1 MLNTPS
7 DIFLDRDG
15 SALIVDTAN
24 DRIRRIEKQGNEPEP
39 PPVTPPTTPPAGAGS
54 ITLSPVNVLH
64 AATLLESDLAPGQ
77 LAYVT
82 GTAFNNPEVTLSG
95 EPLPLLEVS
104 PTRLTVQIPQSAK
117 PGFVELA
124 VRNDGQIYGR
134 LAIKIAGTNPGIL
147 TEGNGKGLALALN
160 ADGQRNG
167 PDNPAERG
175 SVVSLFI
182 TGDGG
187 ASPGEIADV
196 AGYAANVVWFG
207 PAPTLIGITQ
217 VNVQTPG
224 GFAPSGAVSVTLAF
238 DGVRTQP
245 GVTIF
250 SR

>member
-1 MLNTPS
+1 MNRA
-7 DIFLDRDG
+7 IFLDRDG

-147 TEGNGKGLALALN
+147 TEGNGKNLALALN
-160 ADGQRNG
+160 ADGQQRTGQPGRARFGRQPVYNWRRRSLTRRNCRRRRLRSQRG
-167 PDNPAERG
+167 LVRRRPDP
-175 SVVSLFI
+175 
-182 TGDGG
+182 DWHH
-187 ASPGEIADV
+187 PGERSD
-196 AGYAANVVWFG
+196 AGWVR
-207 PAPTLIGITQ
+207 
-217 VNVQTPG
+217 
-224 GFAPSGAVSVTLAF
+224 SV
-238 DGVRTQP
+238 RRRERRP
-245 GVTIF
+245 GV
-250 SR
+250 